1 MADDIITDMKHEKV
15 GILALSYII
24 GFVTAYIAFGLEN
37 SDYSGKQISFQDS
50 SPVASTDTETR
61 REIGATVKAD
71 GLYALLGDKERI
83 LSAQAI
89 AATEPNLG
97 YHYQIVATEVSP
109 DGKYIYY
116 CAQMTAESEDCYN
129 FVYDIGADTI
139 HTVRASQ
146 SEAQLQSVI
155 DDLSVIWQNGR
166 LLLDGHMS
174 ISGFEPWKVAAQ

>member
-1 MADDIITDMKHEKV
+1 MV
-15 GILALSYII
+15 LALSYVI
-24 GFVTAYIAFGLEN
+24 GFVTAYIAFGLSGAN
-37 SDYSGKQISFQDS
+37 YSGPQISFQNPAPVTTEDS
-50 SPVASTDTETR
+50 EAKK
-61 REIGATVKAD
+61 EIGATVRAD

-116 CAQMTAESEDCYN
+116 CAQMTEDSEECHN
-129 FVYDIGADTI
+129 FVYDIAADTI

-146 SEAQLQSVI
+146 SDEQLQSVI
-155 DDLSVIWQNGR
+155 DDLSAVWQNGR
-166 LLLDGHMS
+166 LLIDGYMS
-174 ISGFEPWKVAAQ
+174 MNGFEPWKMVAK